1 MTAAVLSHIT
11 SASKSIQA
19 SQVSCTKWSTSPS
32 SAVGLARKP
41 GGGVESSSTLVL
53 DPWRRKAGAMCGH
66 QAHSKGGGRCVDIKH
81 PPWWTSSTLWRQE
94 AGAMRRHQ
102 YGSSAAA
109 LFIAPRQRDA
119 MHLFPVETH
128 GLVIIHR
135 CSRCKT
141 SKHCWH
147 NLDISWIDL
156 SDTKHIHL
164 LHVAHEHVTSNRWH
178 VPHNWLA
185 AQSVD
190 GHTPRYKAFRIDIPA
205 IQAQIGFAKSRPTTK
220 ATSFASVLLA
230 CDLLLWGVPL
240 LRKSPCEPSTPGRCR
255 RAAGSTHS
263 LRHQNHN

>member
-1 MTAAVLSHIT
+1 
-11 SASKSIQA
+11 
-19 SQVSCTKWSTSPS
+19 
-32 SAVGLARKP
+32 
-41 GGGVESSSTLVL
+41 
-53 DPWRRKAGAMCGH
+53 MCGH
-66 QAHSKGGGRCVDIKH
+66 QAPSLVDIKH
-81 PPWWTSSTLWRQE
+81 TLWRQE

-109 LFIAPRQRDA
+109 FFIAPRQRDA

-141 SKHCWH
+141 SRHCWH

-205 IQAQIGFAKSRPTTK
+205 IQTQIGFAKSRPTTK
-220 ATSFASVLLA
+220 ATSFAWILLA
-230 CDLLLWGVPL
+230 CDLLLWGGAL
-240 LRKSPCEPSTPGRCR
+240 LRKAYANHQLPVAVAVVGRL
-255 RAAGSTHS
+255 AAHTRCVIRIIIKHNKIVVKS
-263 LRHQNHN
+263 LTKY